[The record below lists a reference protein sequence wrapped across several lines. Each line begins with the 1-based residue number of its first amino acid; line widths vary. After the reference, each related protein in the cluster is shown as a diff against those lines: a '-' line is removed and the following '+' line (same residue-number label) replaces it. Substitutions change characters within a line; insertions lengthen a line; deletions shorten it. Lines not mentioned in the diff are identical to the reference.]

1 MKVKNTVSPATEILF
16 RIFGIWPN
24 TSFVLLRRLFWTVSI
39 IFEQVAQYR
48 YIIKNFRLMK
58 FIEIVTI
65 LSSVM
70 SYTIFLIK
78 LIIFWYKQ
86 R

>member
-1 MKVKNTVSPATEILF
+1 MKIENTVTQIIEIWL

-24 TSFVLLRRLFWTVSI
+24 TSCVLLRRLFWTVMLVI
-39 IFEQVAQYR
+39 EQVFQYR
-48 YIIKNFRLMK
+48 YIVMNFRL
-58 FIEIVTI
+58 IEFSEIMNI
-65 LSSVM
+65 LSSTLT
-70 SYTIFLIK
+70 YTIFLIK

>member
-1 MKVKNTVSPATEILF
+1 MKIENTVSSTTEILL

-24 TSFVLLRRLFWTVSI
+24 TSFVLLRRLFWTISI
-39 IFEQVAQYR
+39 VFEQVAQYR
-48 YIIKNFRLMK
+48 YIVKNFHLME
-58 FIEIVTI
+58 FREIVTI